1 MMSQNHRITCYAAG
15 VILSMYRLGIAFFLV
30 FMLAAASASAWEDMI
45 APLVKVDKEYAAP
58 KPLGRLRVTYSGPE
72 RGNEPGLA
80 VECELFRGSVPA
92 KGLADLPRPDWE
104 RFVAAYSLTDLTS
117 FESGKWTGR
126 PYVYVQ
132 VPLLGPAGKAARQQ
146 TWATFHF
153 DADGKLIRRIKR
165 FISNEATNSIRV
177 VWKEWEIGSGV
188 SSDALL
194 ESAKD
199 E

>member
-1 MMSQNHRITCYAAG
+1 MI
-15 VILSMYRLGIAFFLV
+15 VSMYRLGTAFFLA
-30 FMLAAASASAWEDMI
+30 FMLAAASASAHVDMI
-45 APLVKVDKEYAAP
+45 ALLAKVEKEYAAP
-58 KPLGRLRVTYSGPE
+58 KPLGRFRVTYSGPE
-72 RGNEPGLA
+72 AGKEPGLA
-80 VECELFRGSVPA
+80 VECDLFRASVPA

-104 RFVAAYSLTDLTS
+104 CFFAAYSLTSYD
-117 FESGKWTGR
+117 SGKLTER

-132 VPLLGPAGKAARQQ
+132 VPLFGPAGKPWQP
-146 TWATFHF
+146 TWATFDF

-165 FISNEATNSIRV
+165 FISSEATKGIRV

-188 SSDALL
+188 SADALL

>member
-1 MMSQNHRITCYAAG
+1 MKNEREKSDSSIVAKRPRTNRKSKRSILGLRGGVGGANGRGRCYAAG

-45 APLVKVDKEYAAP
+45 APLAKVDKEYAAP

-80 VECELFRGSVPA
+80 VECELFRGSVPV

-126 PYVYVQ
+126 PYVYVRSS
-132 VPLLGPAGKAARQQ
+132 PARPCGQGCLAAYMG
-146 TWATFHF
+146 
-153 DADGKLIRRIKR
+153 DVSLRR
-165 FISNEATNSIRV
+165 
-177 VWKEWEIGSGV
+177 
-188 SSDALL
+188 
-194 ESAKD
+194 
-199 E
+199 

>member
-1 MMSQNHRITCYAAG
+1 M
-15 VILSMYRLGIAFFLV
+15 
-30 FMLAAASASAWEDMI
+30 
-45 APLVKVDKEYAAP
+45 
-58 KPLGRLRVTYSGPE
+58 YSGPE

-104 RFVAAYSLTDLTS
+104 RFVAAYSLTDVTS

-126 PYVYVQ
+126 PYVYVE
-132 VPLLGPAGKAARQQ
+132 VPLFGPTGKAAWQH

-165 FISNEATNSIRV
+165 FISNEATNTIRV
-177 VWKEWEIGSGV
+177 VCQ
-188 SSDALL
+188 
-194 ESAKD
+194 
-199 E
+199 